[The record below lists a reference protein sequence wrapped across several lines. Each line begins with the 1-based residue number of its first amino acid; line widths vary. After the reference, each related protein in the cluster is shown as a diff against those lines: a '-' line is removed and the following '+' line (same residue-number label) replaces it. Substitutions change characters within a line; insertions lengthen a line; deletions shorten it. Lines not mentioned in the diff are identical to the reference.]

1 MKEGHF
7 IYKTVRFMS
16 EKKKYSY
23 VKEKKQNKNKQDSD
37 LLSKR

>member
-23 VKEKKQNKNKQDSD
+23 VKKKTKQKQTRLRSTF
-37 LLSKR
+37 